1 VTDRARTSLGRLYL
15 VRHAIAAERGPA
27 WPDDTKRPLTRRG
40 IDRMRRAVDGLQAIG
55 VAPEVVATSPLLRA
69 EHTARLLVDG
79 LGGGPQLVVMTALA
93 PGHSPEAVT
102 DAVAALPTASSVAL
116 VGHEPDLGLLAAWLL
131 GTREA
136 PVFKKGSV
144 CALEVRGSLKK
155 GGASLE
161 WMATPRMLRAIRP

>member
-1 VTDRARTSLGRLYL
+1 MAAAGTSLATLYL
-15 VRHAIAAERGPA
+15 VRHAIAAERGAA

-55 VAPEVVATSPLLRA
+55 VAPGVVATSPLLRA

-79 LGGGPQLVVMTALA
+79 LGGQPRLVVMTALA
-93 PGHSPEAVT
+93 PGHPPEAVA
-102 DAVAALPTASSVAL
+102 DAVAALPAASSVAL

-136 PVFKKGSV
+136 PVFKKSGV
-144 CALEVRGSLKK
+144 CALDVRGGLRK

-161 WMATPRMLRAIRP
+161 WMATPRMLRSMRP